1 MVRFS
6 LLRAFERA
14 VRTSKR
20 RMSSSRPTVGCL
32 ELLESRQLLSS
43 VSLVHQGNAVTGTA
57 PHSSGM
63 TARIINGSVTAT
75 YPAVGLIGAD
85 GQDYGTGVLIAPQ
98 YVLTAGHCAEG
109 VADTSGQFTVGDKT
123 YHTEK
128 VFLHPNFNGDVL
140 GSDLANDLAIFRL
153 AEPVAGIAPLP
164 ISRVT
169 PRVGQTLTLVGFGG
183 GGNGETGGDGDF
195 GVKRVGITPI
205 DRVTSKLIRW
215 NFDNESESNTAPG
228 DSGGPAFLTVNG
240 VRYIAGITSGG
251 SSETSGIG
259 DHSFDTRVDAY
270 ATWIDAIV
278 NSPPSLPTISIM
290 ATDANAAETLVG
302 QETNPGTFTLTR
314 TGSTSAAI
322 AVTFT
327 IAGTAANG
335 ADNQKLP
342 TTVTFP
348 AGQATTTLRVTP
360 VDDTTADWNET
371 VKLTLS
377 KSAKYK
383 IDSAKS
389 NSTVNIA
396 DNDRVMPIVS
406 IVATDSIAAET
417 RSNESVD
424 RGQFTV
430 TRTGATTSALAVSL
444 AISGT
449 ATNSRDLA
457 KIGNSVTIPAGRS
470 SVTVSVSP
478 TDDKEGEPQET
489 VILTLNGGAYYN
501 VDAPSSSATI
511 TIKDNESTVSLN
523 DNFADRTPITGSTA
537 TAIGN
542 NRYATAEVGE
552 PNPGGTSGIRSLWWS
567 WTAPASGSV
576 TISTADSNFDTTLG
590 VYTGTSLI
598 ALQTIAENDD
608 ENFNVGVST
617 STVTFN
623 VVVGTTYQILVNGY
637 RGDSGDITLKINQ
650 HIAAV
655 KNILIK

>member
-1 MVRFS
+1 MLRFS
-6 LLRAFERA
+6 LWRAFGRVA
-14 VRTSKR
+14 RPSKR
-20 RMSSSRPTVGCL
+20 CTSSATATACWLESL
-32 ELLESRQLLSS
+32 ELRQVLSS
-43 VSLVHQGNAVTGTA
+43 VSLLHQGNAATDTVS
-57 PHSSGM
+57 HSSGV

-75 YPAVGLIGAD
+75 YPAVGLLGAD

-109 VADTSGQFTVGDKT
+109 VADTAGQFTVGEKT

-153 AEPVAGIAPLP
+153 DEPVTGIAPLP
-164 ISRVT
+164 ISRVA

-183 GGNGETGGDGDF
+183 GGNGATGGDGDF
-195 GVKRVGITPI
+195 GTKRVGITPI

-240 VRYIAGITSGG
+240 VKYIAGITSGG
-251 SSETSGIG
+251 SSDTSGIG

-278 NSPPSLPTISIM
+278 NSPPPLPTISIV

-302 QETNPGTFTLTR
+302 QAANPGTFTLTR

-348 AGQATTTLRVTP
+348 AGQATTTLSVIP
-360 VDDTTADWNET
+360 VDDATAEWNET

-389 NSTVNIA
+389 NATVNIA

-406 IVATDSIAAET
+406 IAATDSVAAET
-417 RSNESVD
+417 RSSESVD
-424 RGQFTV
+424 RGLFTV
-430 TRTGATTSALAVSL
+430 TRTGATSAALTVSVTV
-444 AISGT
+444 SGT
-449 ATNSRDLA
+449 ATNGSDTA
-457 KIGNSVTIPAGRS
+457 KIGSSVTIPAGRS
-470 SVTVSVSP
+470 SVTVNVSP
-478 TDDKEGEPQET
+478 TDDSEGEPQET

-501 VDAPSSSATI
+501 VEASSSSATI
-511 TIKDNESTVSLN
+511 TINDNDSTVSLN
-523 DNFADRTPITGSTA
+523 DNFADRTPITGSTV

-542 NRYATAEVGE
+542 NRYATAEAGE
-552 PNPGGTSGIRSLWWS
+552 PNPSGTSGIRSLWWS
-567 WTAPASGSV
+567 WTAPVSGSV
-576 TISTADSNFDTTLG
+576 SISTAGSNFDTTLG
-590 VYTGTSLI
+590 VYTGTSLN
-598 ALQTIAENDD
+598 ALQIIAENDD
-608 ENFNVGVST
+608 ENFNVGTST
-617 STVTFN
+617 SRVTFN
-623 VVVGTTYQILVNGY
+623 AVAGTTYQILVNGY

-650 HIAAV
+650 QIAR
-655 KNILIK
+655 